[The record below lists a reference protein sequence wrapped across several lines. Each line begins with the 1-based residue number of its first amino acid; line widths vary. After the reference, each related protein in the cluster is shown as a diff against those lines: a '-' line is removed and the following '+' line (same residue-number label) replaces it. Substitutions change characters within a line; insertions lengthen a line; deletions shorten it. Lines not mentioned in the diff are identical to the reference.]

1 MHAGR
6 VVDAGGSISIEL
18 RIEFTTDGRSSR
30 KTVCE
35 KAGGIALAAT
45 EIENAACALCRNAGE
60 QGRGR
65 TVEDFGQKLLSL
77 EIALIDGVGRATFCV
92 FSQRVG

>member
-1 MHAGR
+1 MLKVHAGR
-6 VVDAGGSISIEL
+6 VVDAGGSISNEL

-45 EIENAACALCRNAGE
+45 EIENAAYAL
-60 QGRGR
+60 
-65 TVEDFGQKLLSL
+65 
-77 EIALIDGVGRATFCV
+77 
-92 FSQRVG
+92 